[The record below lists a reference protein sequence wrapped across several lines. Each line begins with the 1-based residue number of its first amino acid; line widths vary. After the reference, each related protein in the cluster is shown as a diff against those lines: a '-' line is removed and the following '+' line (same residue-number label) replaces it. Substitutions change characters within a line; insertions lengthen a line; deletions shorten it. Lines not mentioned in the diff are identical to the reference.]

1 MIIIETFEPGHPP
14 RSGFPQRLSLPNIP
28 SGAGVLSSNVKSA
41 VYSAQRV
48 SVLRYIKSLFHG
60 IPMLA

>member
-1 MIIIETFEPGHPP
+1 MAL
-14 RSGFPQRLSLPNIP
+14 SGFPQRLSLPNIP

-41 VYSAQRV
+41 AYSAQRV